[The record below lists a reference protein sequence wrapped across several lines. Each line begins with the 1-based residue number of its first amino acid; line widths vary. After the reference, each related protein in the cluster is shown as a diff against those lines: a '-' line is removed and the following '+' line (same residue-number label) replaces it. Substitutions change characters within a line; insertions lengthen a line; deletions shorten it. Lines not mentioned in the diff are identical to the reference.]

1 MNTLIIYDSL
11 YGNTEL
17 LARTISEAV
26 TGDLEVARV
35 GDTNLSGLGSF
46 DLVIVGSPTQGG
58 RPTQA
63 MQEYLSRLPSLGGA
77 KVAAFDTRLTK
88 RWVKVFGFAASGIA
102 TSLKARG
109 GTLVAEPEGFFVE
122 GKEGP
127 LVEGERERA
136 KAWTLGILGTL
147 ES

>member
-1 MNTLIIYDSL
+1 
-11 YGNTEL
+11 
-17 LARTISEAV
+17 
-26 TGDLEVARV
+26 
-35 GDTNLSGLGSF
+35 
-46 DLVIVGSPTQGG
+46 
-58 RPTQA
+58 